1 MLFSLFCWIVGSKD
15 GKTAFLACGSR
26 QVLALDGKKATSGEK
41 QRVVVCMKGLVMTPG
56 SPEMDNHVL
65 TFTQEVSRAICWREE
80 AAYLLPD
87 GNPNP
92 VLGLAGSGE
101 DSIGKVLEGK
111 VGVWSHRDPRHLVEK
126 VFLQE
131 LQRGGAATGDATAMQ
146 LPGGKP
152 VQQLSRL
159 TT

>member
-1 MLFSLFCWIVGSKD
+1 MFFSVCCWIAGSKD
-15 GKTAFLACGSR
+15 GKTSFLACGSR
-26 QVLALDGKKATSGEK
+26 QVLALDGKKATIGEK
-41 QRVVVCMKGLVMTPG
+41 QRVVVCIKGLAMTPG
-56 SPEMDNHVL
+56 SPVMDNNVL

-80 AAYLLPD
+80 TAYLVPY
-87 GNPNP
+87 GHPNP
-92 VLGLAGSGE
+92 VLWLAGSGE
-101 DSIGKVLEGK
+101 DSIGKVLERK

-152 VQQLSRL
+152 V
-159 TT
+159 